1 VTVAPRM
8 ALLATGFGTVPLS
21 LVLGS
26 WWPWLAGP
34 IPLAAIVGTFYLA
47 HRWGLLA
54 DHRFLA
60 LWVGGSAI
68 LAVASVVTGLGN
80 GLTDEPNAM
89 PALIGFWPN
98 LYGHTV
104 TVSFSQVGPWPGQ
117 ATPETQTWS
126 YVYLPLLVLFQAP
139 NVGYRYVSLLA
150 WAILVFLFRNSGA
163 GLVLMGAP
171 WVALLA
177 ANGFTDFIPLVF
189 LTLAMV
195 TLRGPYAKGAE
206 VVALALKQFANV
218 LLVGYYIATRRWL
231 RAAVACAVTAA
242 VILPFV
248 AMDPGGFWCNAVAG
262 CSPASRV
269 DTGLGVLTH
278 ANYCVWPAFA
288 LVIAGPGF
296 SRSLRARWRR

>member
-89 PALIGFWPN
+89 PALIGFW
-98 LYGHTV
+98 
-104 TVSFSQVGPWPGQ
+104 
-117 ATPETQTWS
+117 
-126 YVYLPLLVLFQAP
+126 
-139 NVGYRYVSLLA
+139 
-150 WAILVFLFRNSGA
+150 
-163 GLVLMGAP
+163 
-171 WVALLA
+171 
-177 ANGFTDFIPLVF
+177 
-189 LTLAMV
+189 
-195 TLRGPYAKGAE
+195 
-206 VVALALKQFANV
+206 
-218 LLVGYYIATRRWL
+218 
-231 RAAVACAVTAA
+231 
-242 VILPFV
+242 
-248 AMDPGGFWCNAVAG
+248 CNAVAG